1 MIQNQSLAARFQELT
16 DSERMFR
23 ELYFAKKEPDQLR
36 RYLASLPQ
44 ERQKPVRDWLQ
55 AEKGVIL
62 SELTENLA
70 EFDFSDNVIVTR
82 HARYTPA
89 FVHKHTFFEIV
100 CVLEGNCV
108 NRIGDMCL
116 SMSDG
121 DLCMI
126 SPGVYHA
133 LQETEG
139 SHIFNILIKHYS
151 LMETLSNFLLQ
162 KNALAGFFI
171 QSLYMKSAK
180 HYLSFHTKGDREIQH
195 LLEALILEEVS
206 AEERSQDEQHSAL
219 KEAYL
224 NALLNLL
231 ARSHTEAAECEGI
244 SVANSRLIFEIK
256 KYLTSNLQTATLQSL
271 AEHFNYSPSY
281 LSRLIQQSAGT
292 NFSKILRRIKINK
305 ACSLLSN
312 TDLNVNEIGEQTGYR
327 CQRQFNRAFQDVIHM
342 TPSEYRKQHRLLL
355 L

>member
-1 MIQNQSLAARFQELT
+1 
-16 DSERMFR
+16 
-23 ELYFAKKEPDQLR
+23 
-36 RYLASLPQ
+36 
-44 ERQKPVRDWLQ
+44 
-55 AEKGVIL
+55 
-62 SELTENLA
+62 
-70 EFDFSDNVIVTR
+70 
-82 HARYTPA
+82 
-89 FVHKHTFFEIV
+89 
-100 CVLEGNCV
+100 
-108 NRIGDMCL
+108 
-116 SMSDG
+116 MSDG
-121 DLCMI
+121 DLCVI

-171 QSLYMKSAK
+171 QSLYMKNTK
-180 HYLSFHTKGDREIQH
+180 HYLSFHTKGDGEIQH

-206 AEERSQDEQHSAL
+206 AEEKSRDEQHSAL

-224 NALLNLL
+224 NALLNHL

-244 SVANSRLIFEIK
+244 SVANSRLIIEIQ
-256 KYLTSNLQTATLQSL
+256 KYLTNNLQTATLQSL

-342 TPSEYRKQHRLLL
+342 TPSEYRKQHRLLPL
-355 L
+355 

>member
-108 NRIGDMCL
+108 NRIGDTRL

-171 QSLYMKSAK
+171 QSLYMKNTK
-180 HYLSFHTKGDREIQH
+180 YYLSFHTKGDREIQH

-206 AEERSQDEQHSAL
+206 AEERSRDEQHSAL

-224 NALLNLL
+224 NA
-231 ARSHTEAAECEGI
+231 
-244 SVANSRLIFEIK
+244 
-256 KYLTSNLQTATLQSL
+256 LTSNLQTATLQSL